1 MNLDLDILHR
11 FEEGLDPQNL
21 DRSAVR
27 TTLIGYGE
35 MSTIFE
41 IEGFPGT
48 ALKRMPLFVD
58 RAGAE
63 QYEKIYYEYCQLLA
77 EAGLKLPESKTAIV
91 EVPGRPVALYIA
103 QEKLPPERLA
113 HKLIHSLDEKAVADM
128 IGRIVS
134 ELDKV
139 WSFNE
144 DQNPSLRLA
153 VDGQLSNWV
162 CVDTDSGLEVYY
174 IDTSTPLYRKDGVE
188 QIDPELLLKSVP
200 GFLRWVVRWLF
211 LDDLLNRYYIP
222 RDVDTD
228 LAANLYKEQ
237 RPDLIP
243 LALETINSRRAD
255 GSDPLTVEDLEK
267 YYKWDKFI
275 WVIFLAL
282 RRFDR
287 WMKINI
293 FRQRYEFI
301 LPGKIQ
307 R

>member
-1 MNLDLDILHR
+1 MNLDLDILQR

-35 MSTIFE
+35 ISTIFE
-41 IEGFPGT
+41 VEGIPGT

-58 RAGAE
+58 HAGAE
-63 QYEKIYYEYCQLLA
+63 QYEKIYYEYCRLLT

-91 EVPGRPVALYIA
+91 EVPGRPVTLYIA

-144 DQNPSLRLA
+144 ARNPSLRLA

-162 CVDTDSGLEVYY
+162 CVDTDSGLDVYY

-243 LALETINSRRAD
+243 LALETINARRAD

-275 WVIFLAL
+275 WVVFLAL

-301 LPGKIQ
+301 LRGKIQ

>member
-1 MNLDLDILHR
+1 MNLDLDLLHR

-21 DRSAVR
+21 DRSTVP

-41 IEGFPGT
+41 IEGMPGV
-48 ALKRMPLFVD
+48 ALKRMPLFRD

-63 QYEKIYYEYCQLLA
+63 QYEKIYYEYCHLLT
-77 EAGLKLPESKTAIV
+77 EAGLKLPASETAIV
-91 EVPGRPVALYIA
+91 EVPGRPVMLYIA
-103 QEKLPPERLA
+103 QQKLPPERLG
-113 HKLIHSLDEKAVADM
+113 HKLIHVLDEKAIAEM
-128 IGRIVS
+128 IESIVG
-134 ELDKV
+134 ELDKL
-139 WSFNE
+139 WRFNE
-144 DQNPSLRLA
+144 AHRPSLCLA
-153 VDGQLSNWV
+153 IDGQLSNWA
-162 CVDTDSGLEVYY
+162 CLDAGSGLDVYY

-188 QIDPELLLKSVP
+188 QIDPELILQSVP

-211 LDDLLNRYYIP
+211 VDDLLNRYYVP
-222 RDVDTD
+222 REVDTD

-243 LALETINSRRAD
+243 LTLETINACRSG
-255 GSDPLTVEDLEK
+255 GSDPLTVEDLQK

-275 WVIFLAL
+275 WVAFLAL
-282 RRFDR
+282 RRFDC
-287 WMKINI
+287 WMKTKI

-301 LPGKIQ
+301 LPGKIE